1 MTTQWVFNEVATI
14 TEKNI
19 QHLKSKFSNY
29 SESQLNWKP
38 NPSTWSLAEIFAHLN
53 AYAKFYHQVLNERI
67 DRTRFRI
74 PRINYSSSPLGKS
87 AWMSMKLGNARNVK
101 RKFNAPNEY
110 NPTVNPALVTGND
123 LSLLLD
129 EQNQFLGII
138 EKSVSVSLRK
148 VKVPISIS
156 KLVRLRLGDALLFVA
171 YHNERHIEQALKL
184 TKKPQFPK
192 K

>member
-29 SESQLNWKP
+29 SENQLNWKP

-53 AYAKFYHQVLNERI
+53 AYAAFYHTTLNDRI
-67 DRTRFRI
+67 DKTRFRT

-101 RKFNAPNEY
+101 RKFNAPADY
-110 NPTVNPALVTGND
+110 NPTTTP
-123 LSLLLD
+123 SLLTGKEIATLL
-129 EQNQFLGII
+129 EGQNEFLRII
-138 EKSVSVSLRK
+138 EKSVAVNLRK

-156 KLVRLRLGDALLFVA
+156 KLIRLRLGDALLFVA
-171 YHNERHIEQALKL
+171 YHNDRHMEQALNL
-184 TKKPQFPK
+184 TKNAQFPK